1 MRTVWFA
8 ALVSSICLE
17 GLGRKYLPQVPSV
30 GFYLLKDAVLLMGY
44 FRFRPSLQVR
54 QTAKFLYR
62 GFDAAWLCG
71 FVWTFLELANPEHE
85 SVVLGLLGMRAYWLW
100 WIAPA
105 VVAGVLQNATQ
116 KRRAIYVLLV
126 MALGISALAAY
137 QFASPPDSAANLYA
151 VVDGEEVYAAG
162 SAVVASTGRA
172 RVSSTFS
179 FVSGF
184 SDFTVLVP
192 ALLLSIGLET
202 KDRRLRKLALI
213 ATLASASVV
222 PMAGS
227 RSSVILGIGVL
238 VLSVWSAGLFFT
250 RIGRRIVVGALVAG
264 ILAIVAFPD
273 AFAGVQDRFANTE
286 ETSGRLLE
294 TATILPPVALIVHEY
309 PPAGIG
315 TGMQQNARFSLRV
328 YTKWSAESE
337 IARYLIE
344 LGPLGF
350 ILVWVSRLGILVA
363 LLRAYRILKRAGKR
377 GPAGAALSYAALTMM
392 GNLVFDH
399 VWQSLFFLGCGV
411 ILAEVVAVRQA
422 EQGVALPS
430 PVPPLRAPP

>member
-1 MRTVWFA
+1 MYTAWFA

-30 GFYLLKDAVLLMGY
+30 AFYLLKDAVLLFGY
-44 FRFRPSLQVR
+44 FRFRPPLHVR
-54 QTAKFLYR
+54 RQAKLLYR
-62 GFDAAWLCG
+62 GFEVAWLG
-71 FVWTFLELANPEHE
+71 GLVWTFLELANPEHG

-100 WIAPA
+100 WIAPL
-105 VVAGVLQNATQ
+105 VVAGVLQNASQ

-162 SAVVASTGRA
+162 SAVVATTGRA

-184 SDFTVLVP
+184 ADFTVLVP
-192 ALLLSIGLET
+192 ALLLSIGLEI
-202 KDRRLRKLALI
+202 KDKKLRKLALI
-213 ATLASASVV
+213 ATLASAAVV
-222 PMAGS
+222 PMSGS
-227 RSSVILGIGVL
+227 RSSVILGLGVL
-238 VLSVWSAGLFFT
+238 VVSVWSAGLFFT
-250 RIGRRIVVGALVAG
+250 RIGRRIVVGAVVAG

-273 AFAGVQDRFANTE
+273 AFTGVQDRFANTE
-286 ETSGRLLE
+286 ETSQRLTE
-294 TATILPPVALIVHEY
+294 IATVLPPVALVVNDY

-315 TGMQQNARFSLRV
+315 TGMQQNARISMRV

-344 LGPLGF
+344 LGPVGF
-350 ILVWVSRLGILVA
+350 IFIWVARLGIMVA
-363 LLRAYRILKRAGKR
+363 LLRAYSILKRAGKR
-377 GPAGAALSYAALTMM
+377 GPAGAALSYAALTMI

-411 ILAEVVAVRQA
+411 ILAEVIAVRQGEPGIPPPRLA
-422 EQGVALPS
+422 
-430 PVPPLRAPP
+430 PLRAAP